1 MTRIRI
7 HFIGD
12 IAAGHTI
19 SMRSLGKSLSHLQ
32 SAVDRAYLDLK
43 HGAIWKHARLQS
55 EDYQEIQF
63 VTGISQ
69 EGGYILDFLA
79 NTPVGKTIV
88 NRISTALS
96 PAIDR
101 AMEGGNKKITNF
113 AEQIEMRKAQIEQ
126 SILIPAE
133 YEVFRNNPPEQVTRK
148 YGDRSI
154 VKEFDQIASIIRSPN
169 TSDDSMIEFQLTGDK
184 NKTFIFDKRV
194 SKNFHSIVSEKILGE
209 PIIYLVKIKLLD
221 HRNMKGSI
229 RNISSGKDANI
240 YFVSEEQFF
249 KAHPFLGSEFPVK
262 IVGCPLIEYGAFDL
276 KAGDIYFLDIIQD
289 DG

>member
-1 MTRIRI
+1 MSRIRI
-7 HFIGD
+7 HFIGE
-12 IAAGHTI
+12 IAVGHTI

-32 SAVDRAYLDLK
+32 SAIDRAYLDLK
-43 HGAIWKHARLQS
+43 YGAIWKHARLHS

-79 NTPVGKTIV
+79 DTSVGKKIV

-101 AMEGGNKKITNF
+101 AMEGGTQKIADF
-113 AEQIEMRKAQIEQ
+113 SEQIEMRKHQITH

-133 YEVFRNNPPEQVTRK
+133 YEVLPNNPPEQVTRK

-154 VKEFDQIASIIRSPN
+154 VKEFDQIASIIRSSN
-169 TSDDSMIEFQLTGDK
+169 TSDDSKIEFQLNGDR
-184 NKTFIFDKRV
+184 NETFIFDKQV
-194 SKNFHSIVSEKILGE
+194 SKNFHSIVSEKIIGE
-209 PIIYLVKIKLLD
+209 PIIYLVKIKSLD
-221 HRNMKGSI
+221 HGNMKGSI
-229 RNISSGKDANI
+229 HNVFSKKDANI
-240 YFVSEEQFF
+240 YFVNEEQFF
-249 KAHPFLGSEFPVK
+249 KALPFLGSKVPVK
-262 IVGCPLIEYGAFDL
+262 IVGCPLIEYGAFDP
-276 KAGDIYFLDIIQD
+276 KAGDIYFLDILQD